1 MSNVDNNS
9 VNNVSAS
16 GEESRLELY
25 VNLDWRFVNIND
37 ISISVPV
44 EWSVR
49 KIGDLCQLHGG
60 VSAPKEFQQS
70 GYPFIRVS
78 NLHHDGINV
87 GKSNTKEFL
96 SGNWKT
102 VPANTLLLAKSGESI
117 RQHYR
122 NITDEEAVIVG
133 HIAGLEA
140 LPGNDIFFIRHHI
153 RHYPFEESIILG
165 GATPTIGLRGI
176 SNVQIRVAERAEQTL
191 IAQALSTQ
199 EAQVADLRKLAAL
212 ERQRLTW
219 LSDELLSGRLRVV
232 EDPTAEPVVVSRD
245 ESGEPVEVLPGVRLV
260 ENREWKSVEVNGVSR
275 KIPTEWRCSRIEA
288 LCHSIGSGRT
298 PPKSGHVQVG
308 TPWLTISDI
317 SGERINYERAKKIDN
332 SILGL
337 REAIPGDVLFSIYG
351 SIGETHK
358 VDRVCTTN
366 QAILILKVKEN
377 ADFLVHS
384 LRYNVHDMKASE
396 ARHGV
401 QANLSLGIVSGYQL
415 VWSEEQE
422 QSLIAAVLT
431 AQEKQAAEIERLA
444 DLEQKR
450 LEWLSDE
457 LLSGRLRIKVP
468 AETKDVP

>member
-16 GEESRLELY
+16 GEASRLELY
-25 VNLDWRFVNIND
+25 VNQDWKFVNIND
-37 ISISVPV
+37 ISVSVPV

-87 GKSNTKEFL
+87 GRSNTKEFL

-133 HIAGLEA
+133 HIAGMEA

-176 SNVQIRVAERAEQTL
+176 SNVQIRVPEQAEQSL

-245 ESGEPVEVLPGVRLV
+245 ENGEPVEVLPGVRLV
-260 ENREWKSVEVNGVSR
+260 ENREWKSVEVNGKNVD
-275 KIPTEWRCSRIEA
+275 IPTGWDVFPLGKAFNFINGSAFKPSDWNKEGKGIRIVRIQNLTNPSAEYNYTERS
-288 LCHSIGSGRT
+288 LEGLVTIEPGDLLMSWSGT
-298 PPKSGHVQVG
+298 LEVFKWSGPKSALNQHIFRVDIQSKVNISFAEIILRRSMEYLRAQAHGATMVHVRKGAVEGAQ
-308 TPWLTISDI
+308 
-317 SGERINYERAKKIDN
+317 
-332 SILGL
+332 
-337 REAIPGDVLFSIYG
+337 
-351 SIGETHK
+351 
-358 VDRVCTTN
+358 
-366 QAILILKVKEN
+366 
-377 ADFLVHS
+377 FL
-384 LRYNVHDMKASE
+384 LP
-396 ARHGV
+396 
-401 QANLSLGIVSGYQL
+401 LSK
-415 VWSEEQE
+415 E

-431 AQEKQAAEIERLA
+431 AQEKQVADIERLA

-468 AETKDVP
+468 A